1 MGVTGLW
8 KLIEPC
14 GKPVPVETLEGKVLA
29 VDISIWL
36 HQVVKGFQDNK
47 GSALNN
53 AHLLGLFHRLCKLL
67 YYRVRPVFIFD
78 GCVPQ
83 LKRETIA
90 RRQQQRSKLS
100 NEADRIQALLLQ
112 SLAKEKVVQQALG
125 TNAELLLKS
134 PSKRPAAGKSNK
146 TDDDDLFKLP
156 ELPASATQLNEADSE
171 LEDQDFASTSATSD
185 SSFDESTARHSYNAS
200 LQAIDVRSH
209 HFKNLPADVRH
220 EILTDI
226 KETRKQSSWGR
237 LHELPARSDDF
248 CSFQMKRLL
257 KRRAVQESLEQAEQE
272 MGGHT
277 LTYAELSD
285 FFSEE
290 GIVTPTAI
298 EESTRQISSDEHTR
312 FLLVRDL
319 KKKALEDS
327 QKALKIKCETIKE
340 EEPEEA
346 SDEKPST
353 SAMAVKKSTE
363 GCDVEKKEL
372 GPEYDTDLAM
382 ALALSLE
389 ESGKVYDEKDYDY
402 DSDQDL
408 RLNREQSKQLRH
420 AAKGPARAYMIEYGG
435 MNDEEVENIMEA
447 TQLNNTQ
454 DLEAF
459 LHDTK
464 VNSETPGDD
473 LANTSYEEARLLS
486 MAIEESKKTHAEDL
500 AKQEKIQTIDSDTDS
515 DMEEVVDSSS
525 SIMPSKPNLEICV
538 DIKDALNKDDD
549 LFADIFDI
557 DTKQSKDS
565 TKDSEIKIIEII
577 DKEMLNIKTAEPTK
591 SKESTIEGKNPSE
604 EIVEESILLTDSEK
618 QVVPEEEPVE
628 VIEKVFSP
636 DLMPIATLSK
646 DELGELKEKATDFN
660 IKPKTIKSAT
670 ALNSLLYDLK
680 KQTEEVK
687 NIKLESIKLSNS
699 TVIELSSDD
708 EASKATVPSISKDV
722 IELCDSDNATA
733 EDRTSPNKTPSKRKA
748 ITDFF
753 ETSYKIK
760 RTPDKPS
767 EADVTPPT
775 TPKVKQPFYI
785 KRTPKSGKKRAGDE
799 LSDEG
804 ISPTKK
810 SSKAAKSLFEANEP
824 EKVEPV
830 NTQVTI
836 LVNYYFMLIFIV
848 TNLCSQDLINDAADA
863 LKSQKTNEEL
873 QAMASS
879 LAQERRDLEV
889 ERNRQDRMGMSI
901 SQRMSNDCQ
910 ELLRLFGIPYIVA
923 PMEAEA
929 QCAFLNAVELT
940 NGTITDDS
948 DIWLFGGR
956 TVYKNFFAQNKHVL
970 EFRAEQ
976 IEQTFNCNRGKL
988 IQLAC
993 LVGSD
998 YTTGEFGI
1006 IYDMKTL
1013 KQIRFNYSGIHGIGA
1028 VTALEILASFSSTT
1042 QMESTPTVFSMQSVL
1057 STLVKFRDWWQSHK
1071 NSNLPIGSSARLS
1084 LRKKLK
1090 NIELH
1095 EGFPS
1100 SSVVEAYLSPTVDDN
1115 RDAFSWGSPDVES
1128 IREFAR
1134 KSFGWTTSKIDDILM
1149 PVIKKINEKKIQ
1161 GSIRNYFTAKSAL
1174 RVQQPQVSKRVQIAI
1189 DKMSGKIDTETP
1201 EKPKRAPR
1209 RSRKKPIETQE
1220 ASTTD
1225 ESADCEPNPTR
1236 LKRGKRKSADGG
1248 NVDLSDTPSTSNIAS
1263 KPAKCARIPSTR
1275 EIIPQRERDMEKMR
1289 ENKAKAAEI
1298 LKASTKTVS
1307 KK

>member
-83 LKRETIA
+83 LKRDTIA
-90 RRQQQRSKLS
+90 RRQQQRSKLN

-134 PSKRPAAGKSNK
+134 PSKRPAAGKSSK
-146 TDDDDLFKLP
+146 TDEDDLFKLP
-156 ELPASATQLNEADSE
+156 ELPPAQLNEADSE
-171 LEDQDFASTSATSD
+171 LEDQDYASASATPD

-200 LQAIDVRSH
+200 LQAIDVRSQ

-277 LTYAELSD
+277 LTYAELSE

-319 KKKALEDS
+319 KKKALEDT
-327 QKALKIKCETIKE
+327 QKAMKIKCEPIKE
-340 EEPEEA
+340 EEPEDA
-346 SDEKPST
+346 IDVKPST
-353 SAMAVKKSTE
+353 SAMAVKRSSE
-363 GCDVEKKEL
+363 ICDVAQKEL
-372 GPEYDTDLAM
+372 GPEYDTDM
-382 ALALSLE
+382 ALALALSVE

-408 RLNREQSKQLRH
+408 RLNREQSKQLRY

-435 MNDEEVENIMEA
+435 MNDEEVGNIMEA
-447 TQLNNTQ
+447 TQLNDTQ
-454 DLEAF
+454 SLEAF
-459 LHDTK
+459 LHNTNINEK
-464 VNSETPGDD
+464 TPAVDE
-473 LANTSYEEARLLS
+473 LANTSIEEAKLLS
-486 MAIEESKKTHAEDL
+486 LAIEESKKTHAKDL
-500 AKQEKIQTIDSDTDS
+500 AKAEQIEAIVSDTDS
-515 DMEEVVDSSS
+515 DLEEVVDPPA
-525 SIMPSKPNLEICV
+525 MPSKQNLEICV

-549 LFADIFDI
+549 IFADIFDL
-557 DTKQSKDS
+557 DTSQ
-565 TKDSEIKIIEII
+565 
-577 DKEMLNIKTAEPTK
+577 
-591 SKESTIEGKNPSE
+591 SKESNKGSDMKETKIAKKTLSTESVEPSQPE
-604 EIVEESILLTDSEK
+604 PSIIQEKITSKEIDGDFVLCTDSEK
-618 QVVPEEEPVE
+618 QAASEDELFE
-628 VIEKVFSP
+628 VKKR
-636 DLMPIATLSK
+636 ASK
-646 DELGELKEKATDFN
+646 LKHAAACEVNELGEVKVRSSAADLKPIN
-660 IKPKTIKSAT
+660 VKPAA
-670 ALNSLLYDLK
+670 ALDSLLDDLK
-680 KQTEEVK
+680 RQAKEVK

-708 EASKATVPSISKDV
+708 EASKIPISSVSNDV
-722 IELCDSDNATA
+722 IELCDSENQS
-733 EDRTSPNKTPSKRKA
+733 EINRTSPSKTPSKSKA
-748 ITDFF
+748 ITDYF
-753 ETSYKIK
+753 ETNYKIK

-767 EADVTPPT
+767 DVDATPPT
-775 TPKVKQPFYI
+775 TPKMKQPFYV
-785 KRTPKSGKKRAGDE
+785 KRTPKSGRKRAGAE
-799 LSDEG
+799 LSDDG
-804 ISPTKK
+804 ISPNKK
-810 SSKAAKSLFEANEP
+810 SSKAAKSLFEPKEP
-824 EKVEPV
+824 EKIEPV
-830 NTQVTI
+830 NTQD
-836 LVNYYFMLIFIV
+836 F
-848 TNLCSQDLINDAADA
+848 INDAADA
-863 LKSQKTNEEL
+863 LKTQKTNEEL
-873 QAMASS
+873 QAMASH

-970 EFRAEQ
+970 EFRADQ

-998 YTTGEFGI
+998 YTTG
-1006 IYDMKTL
+1006 
-1013 KQIRFNYSGIHGIGA
+1013 IHGIGA

-1042 QMESTPTVFSMQSVL
+1042 HKETTSSLGSMQSVL
-1057 STLVKFRDWWQSHK
+1057 STLVKFRDWWQAHK

-1128 IREFAR
+1128 LREFAR
-1134 KSFGWTTSKIDDILM
+1134 KSFGWTTSKTDDILM
-1149 PVIKKINEKKIQ
+1149 PVMKKINEKKIQ

-1201 EKPKRAPR
+1201 EKPKRTTR
-1209 RSRKKPIETQE
+1209 RARKKITEPQE
-1220 ASTTD
+1220 ASTA
-1225 ESADCEPNPTR
+1225 EEPADCEPNAARP
-1236 LKRGKRKSADGG
+1236 KRGKRKSTEATK
-1248 NVDLSDTPSTSNIAS
+1248 SASPEKSSTSNATS

-1275 EIIPQRERDMEKMR
+1275 EVIPQRERDMEQMR
-1289 ENKAKAAEI
+1289 QNKAKAAEV
-1298 LKASTKTVS
+1298 LKASTKAPS

>member
-83 LKRETIA
+83 LKRDTIA

-134 PSKRPAAGKSNK
+134 PTKRPAAAKSGK
-146 TDDDDLFKLP
+146 TDEDDIFKLP
-156 ELPASATQLNEADSE
+156 ELPASAAQFNEADSE
-171 LEDQDFASTSATSD
+171 LEDQEYASTSATSD
-185 SSFDESTARHSYNAS
+185 SSFDETTARHTYNSS
-200 LQAIDVRSH
+200 LQAIDVRSQ

-272 MGGHT
+272 MGGRT
-277 LTYAELSD
+277 LTYSELSE

-319 KKKALEDS
+319 KKKALEDN
-327 QKALKIKCETIKE
+327 QKAMKIKCEPIKE
-340 EEPEEA
+340 LDSEEA
-346 SDEKPST
+346 ADEKPST
-353 SAMAVKKSTE
+353 SAMAVKRSIE
-363 GCDVEKKEL
+363 DDDVVKKEL
-372 GPEYDTDLAM
+372 GSEYDTDLAM

-435 MNDEEVENIMEA
+435 MNEEEVGNIMEA
-447 TQLNNTQ
+447 TQLNDTQ
-454 DLEAF
+454 SLEAF
-459 LHDTK
+459 LHNTN
-464 VNSETPGDD
+464 VNTETAGDEAD
-473 LANTSYEEARLLS
+473 NSIEEAKLLS
-486 MAIEESKKTHAEDL
+486 LAIEESKRTHAEDL
-500 AKQEKIQTIDSDTDS
+500 VKSEQIQTIDSDTDS
-515 DMEEVVDSSS
+515 DLEEVVDTSVISSKKS
-525 SIMPSKPNLEICV
+525 LEICV

-557 DTKQSKDS
+557 DTQQNKECSKNSELQKTEIADKELEETLSKDAMS
-565 TKDSEIKIIEII
+565 KKIIPS
-577 DKEMLNIKTAEPTK
+577 KQTA
-591 SKESTIEGKNPSE
+591 E
-604 EIVEESILLTDSEK
+604 EIVLTDSEK
-618 QVVPEEEPVE
+618 Q
-628 VIEKVFSP
+628 IESE
-636 DLMPIATLSK
+636 
-646 DELGELKEKATDFN
+646 DELCDAEKTSESDLKTTVAVAKEKERPSGTDLKPLP
-660 IKPKTIKSAT
+660 IKPAA
-670 ALNSLLYDLK
+670 ALDSLLDDLK
-680 KQTEEVK
+680 RQTADVK
-687 NIKLESIKLSNS
+687 NIKLESIKLGTSA
-699 TVIELSSDD
+699 VIELSSDD
-708 EASKATVPSISKDV
+708 EASKAIIPSISKDI
-722 IELCDSDNATA
+722 IELCDSENET
-733 EDRTSPNKTPSKRKA
+733 EKKRSSPNKTPSKSKA
-748 ITDFF
+748 ITDYF

-760 RTPDKPS
+760 RTPDKPI
-767 EADVTPPT
+767 EADVTPPS
-775 TPKVKQPFYI
+775 TPKPFYI
-785 KRTPKSGKKRAGDE
+785 KRTPKSSRKRNGNV

-804 ISPTKK
+804 ISPNKK
-810 SSKAAKSLFEANEP
+810 SSKAAKSLFPTKEP

-830 NTQVTI
+830 NT
-836 LVNYYFMLIFIV
+836 
-848 TNLCSQDLINDAADA
+848 QDLINDAADA
-863 LKSQKTNEEL
+863 LKSQKSNEEL
-873 QAMASS
+873 QAMASN

-998 YTTGEFGI
+998 YTTG
-1006 IYDMKTL
+1006 
-1013 KQIRFNYSGIHGIGA
+1013 IHGIGA

-1042 QMESTPTVFSMQSVL
+1042 HMETTPSVSLQSSVL
-1057 STLVKFRDWWQSHK
+1057 STLVRFRDWWQAHK

-1100 SSVVEAYLSPTVDDN
+1100 SSVVDAYLSPTIDDN

-1128 IREFAR
+1128 IREFTR
-1134 KSFGWTTSKIDDILM
+1134 KSFGWTTSKTDDILM
-1149 PVIKKINEKKIQ
+1149 PVMKKINEKKIQ

-1174 RVQQPQVSKRVQIAI
+1174 RVQQPPLVSKRVQIAI
-1189 DKMSGKIDTETP
+1189 DKMSGKIDNETP

-1209 RSRKKPIETQE
+1209 RGRKKATEDQE
-1220 ASTTD
+1220 ASATE
-1225 ESADCEPNPTR
+1225 ESADCQRNSARP
-1236 LKRGKRKSADGG
+1236 KRGKRKSGETTNTACPE
-1248 NVDLSDTPSTSNIAS
+1248 NPSTSNETS

-1275 EIIPQRERDMEKMR
+1275 EVIPQRERDMEQMR
-1289 ENKAKAAEI
+1289 QNKVKAAEVLKANAKAA
-1298 LKASTKTVS
+1298 S
-1307 KK
+1307 KKI

>member
-36 HQVVKGFQDNK
+36 HQVVKGFQDSK

-83 LKRETIA
+83 LKRDTIA
-90 RRQQQRSKLS
+90 RRQQQRNKLS

-134 PSKRPAAGKSNK
+134 PSKRGAAAKANK
-146 TDDDDLFKLP
+146 NDEDDLFKLP
-156 ELPASATQLNEADSE
+156 ELPASSASQFNEPDSE
-171 LEDQDFASTSATSD
+171 LDDQDYASTSATSD
-185 SSFDESTARHSYNAS
+185 SSFDESTARHTYNAS
-200 LQAIDVRSH
+200 LQAIDVRSQ

-257 KRRAVQESLEQAEQE
+257 KRRAVQESLEEAVQE

-277 LTYAELSD
+277 LTYAELSE

-327 QKALKIKCETIKE
+327 QKAVKIKCETIKE
-340 EEPEEA
+340 EEVDQSA
-346 SDEKPST
+346 DEQPST
-353 SAMAVKKSTE
+353 SEKIVKSPVPSDEQQKNM
-363 GCDVEKKEL
+363 GA
-372 GPEYDTDLAM
+372 EYDSDLAM

-389 ESGKVYDEKDYDY
+389 QSGKVYDEKDYDY
-402 DSDQDL
+402 ESDQDL

-420 AAKGPARAYMIEYGG
+420 AAKGPARTYMIEYGG

-447 TQLNNTQ
+447 TQLNDTQSLEKFLNT
-454 DLEAF
+454 
-459 LHDTK
+459 TN
-464 VNSETPGDD
+464 VNDKTSGDD
-473 LANTSYEEARLLS
+473 ITNNSIEEAKQLS
-486 MAIEESKKTHAEDL
+486 LAIEESKKTLAQDL
-500 AKQEKIQTIDSDTDS
+500 AKSKQIQAIDSDNDS
-515 DMEEVVDSSS
+515 DLEEVVDQKTTSTKKS
-525 SIMPSKPNLEICV
+525 LEIHV
-538 DIKDALNKDDD
+538 DIKYKLNEDDD
-549 LFADIFDI
+549 LFADIFEIEAKLNISPEKKVTEACDKI
-557 DTKQSKDS
+557 EKVKDGHNMA
-565 TKDSEIKIIEII
+565 TLP
-577 DKEMLNIKTAEPTK
+577 KEMEEPNK
-591 SKESTIEGKNPSE
+591 SKEGKENTGTKYE
-604 EIVEESILLTDSEK
+604 AILITDSENK
-618 QVVPEEEPVE
+618 ADSDGDDLCE
-628 VIEKVFSP
+628 VKETES
-636 DLMPIATLSK
+636 
-646 DELGELKEKATDFN
+646 ELKVTTLN
-660 IKPKTIKSAT
+660 VKTTVPLDSI
-670 ALNSLLYDLK
+670 LDDLK

-687 NIKLESIKLSNS
+687 NIKLNISNEEEKSPVAFNSILNELKRQTDEVKNIKLESIKLSSS

-708 EASKATVPSISKDV
+708 EASKANAPTGSKDV
-722 IELCDSDNATA
+722 IELCDSEN
-733 EDRTSPNKTPSKRKA
+733 ENEKRRTSPNKTPSKSKA
-748 ITDFF
+748 ITDYF
-753 ETSYKIK
+753 ETSYKII

-767 EADVTPPT
+767 EAQVTPPT
-775 TPKVKQPFYI
+775 TPKVPKPYFV
-785 KRTPKSGKKRAGDE
+785 KRTPKSGRKRAGDE
-799 LSDEG
+799 LSDGSEG
-804 ISPTKK
+804 ISPNKK
-810 SSKAAKSLFEANEP
+810 SSKAAKSLFEDKEP
-824 EKVEPV
+824 EKAETV
-830 NTQVTI
+830 NTE
-836 LVNYYFMLIFIV
+836 
-848 TNLCSQDLINDAADA
+848 DLIQDAADA
-863 LKSQKTNEEL
+863 LKSQKTAEEL
-873 QAMASS
+873 QTMASN

-998 YTTGEFGI
+998 YTTG
-1006 IYDMKTL
+1006 
-1013 KQIRFNYSGIHGIGA
+1013 IHGIGA
-1028 VTALEILASFSSTT
+1028 VTALEILASFSTSN
-1042 QMESTPTVFSMQSVL
+1042 QLEASSSAGSMQSVL
-1057 STLVKFRDWWQSHK
+1057 STLVKFRDWWQAHK

-1100 SSVVEAYLSPTVDDN
+1100 TSVVEAYLTPKVDDN

-1134 KSFGWTTSKIDDILM
+1134 KSFGWTTSKTDDILM
-1149 PVIKKINEKKIQ
+1149 PVMKKINEKKIQ
-1161 GSIRNYFTAKSAL
+1161 GSIRNYFTAKSAV
-1174 RVQQPQVSKRVQIAI
+1174 RVQQPQVSKRVQTAI
-1189 DKMSGKIDTETP
+1189 DKMSGKIDLETP

-1209 RSRKKPIETQE
+1209 RVRNKTAVNTESQDDE
-1220 ASTTD
+1220 A
-1225 ESADCEPNPTR
+1225 ADNNPNPNPIPAR
-1236 LKRGKRKSADGG
+1236 PKRAKRKSAEAT
-1248 NVDLSDTPSTSNIAS
+1248 NVASPEKASTSNATS
-1263 KPAKCARIPSTR
+1263 KPAKCARIPNTK
-1275 EIIPQRERDMEKMR
+1275 EVIPQRERDLEQMR
-1289 ENKAKAAEI
+1289 QNKAKAAEV
-1298 LKASTKTVS
+1298 LKASSKAAS
-1307 KK
+1307 KKT

>member
-14 GKPVPVETLEGKVLA
+14 GKPVPVETLDGKVLA

-36 HQVVKGFQDNK
+36 HQVVKGFQDSK

-83 LKRETIA
+83 LKRDTIA

-125 TNAELLLKS
+125 SNAELLLKS
-134 PSKRPAAGKSNK
+134 PSKRGAAAKSNK
-146 TDDDDLFKLP
+146 NDEDDLFKLP
-156 ELPASATQLNEADSE
+156 DLPASSACQFNEPDSE
-171 LEDQDFASTSATSD
+171 LDDQDYASTSATSD
-185 SSFDESTARHSYNAS
+185 SSFDESTARRTYNAS
-200 LQAIDVRSH
+200 LQAIDVRSQ

-237 LHELPARSDDF
+237 LHELPAHSDDF

-257 KRRAVQESLEQAEQE
+257 KRRAVQESLEEAVQE

-277 LTYAELSD
+277 LTYAELSE
-285 FFSEE
+285 FFNEE

-298 EESTRQISSDEHTR
+298 EERTRQISSDEHTR

-327 QKALKIKCETIKE
+327 QKAVKIKCETIKE
-340 EEPEEA
+340 EDAEQS

-353 SAMAVKKSTE
+353 SAKIVKTSVLSEKQ
-363 GCDVEKKEL
+363 EKKL
-372 GPEYDTDLAM
+372 GEEYDTDLAM

-420 AAKGPARAYMIEYGG
+420 AAKGPARTYMIEYGG

-447 TQLNNTQ
+447 TQLNDTQ
-454 DLEAF
+454 SLENF
-459 LHDTK
+459 LHNTN
-464 VNSETPGDD
+464 VNEKTAGEE
-473 LANTSYEEARLLS
+473 LANNSIEEAKQLS
-486 MAIEESKKTHAEDL
+486 LAIEESKKSFAEDL
-500 AKQEKIQTIDSDTDS
+500 AKSEQIPTIDSDTDS
-515 DMEEVVDSSS
+515 DLEEVVDTKST
-525 SIMPSKPNLEICV
+525 SIKTSLEIHV
-538 DIKDALNKDDD
+538 DIKDALNEDED
-549 LFADIFDI
+549 LFADIFEIEDKLNTSQEKKQTDVCDK
-557 DTKQSKDS
+557 DTVKDGNIMEKNEIEDPNQSIETNTEEKKAADEVILITDSKKQADS
-565 TKDSEIKIIEII
+565 DDDDLCEV
-577 DKEMLNIKTAEPTK
+577 KERETDLEATLLNIKPT
-591 SKESTIEGKNPSE
+591 
-604 EIVEESILLTDSEK
+604 VRLDSILD
-618 QVVPEEEPVE
+618 
-628 VIEKVFSP
+628 
-636 DLMPIATLSK
+636 
-646 DELGELKEKATDFN
+646 
-660 IKPKTIKSAT
+660 
-670 ALNSLLYDLK
+670 DLK

-687 NIKLESIKLSNS
+687 NIKINVSTEEESPPVALNSILDELKRQTDEVKNIKLESIKLSA
-699 TVIELSSDD
+699 VIELSSDD
-708 EASKATVPSISKDV
+708 EAAKSNDV
-722 IELCDSDNATA
+722 IELGDSENENETR
-733 EDRTSPNKTPSKRKA
+733 RTSPNKTPSKSKP
-748 ITDFF
+748 ITDYF

-767 EADVTPPT
+767 EAQVTPPT
-775 TPKVKQPFYI
+775 TPKVPKPYFVN
-785 KRTPKSGKKRAGDE
+785 RTPKSGRKRAGDE

-804 ISPTKK
+804 ISPNKK
-810 SSKAAKSLFEANEP
+810 SSKAAKSLFEDK
-824 EKVEPV
+824 EKEKAVPV
-830 NTQVTI
+830 NAE
-836 LVNYYFMLIFIV
+836 
-848 TNLCSQDLINDAADA
+848 DLIKDAADA
-863 LKSQKTNEEL
+863 LKSQKTAEEL
-873 QAMASS
+873 QAIASN
-879 LAQERRDLEV
+879 LAQDRRDLEA

-956 TVYKNFFAQNKHVL
+956 TVYKNFFAQKKHVL
-970 EFRAEQ
+970 EFRADQ

-998 YTTGEFGI
+998 YTTG
-1006 IYDMKTL
+1006 
-1013 KQIRFNYSGIHGIGA
+1013 IHGIGA
-1028 VTALEILASFSSTT
+1028 VTALEILASFSTSN
-1042 QMESTPTVFSMQSVL
+1042 QLEVEASSSSGSMQSVL
-1057 STLVKFRDWWQSHK
+1057 STLVKFRDWWQAHK

-1100 SSVVEAYLSPTVDDN
+1100 TSVVEAYLTPKVDDN
-1115 RDAFSWGSPDVES
+1115 RDSFSWGSPDVES

-1134 KSFGWTTSKIDDILM
+1134 KSFGWTTSKTDDILM
-1149 PVIKKINEKKIQ
+1149 PVMKKINEKKTQ
-1161 GSIRNYFTAKSAL
+1161 GSIRNYFTAKSAV
-1174 RVQQPQVSKRVQIAI
+1174 RVQQPQVSKRVQTAI
-1189 DKMSGKIDTETP
+1189 DKMSGKIDAETP
-1201 EKPKRAPR
+1201 ERPKRAPR
-1209 RSRKKPIETQE
+1209 RARNKQAANAKAQE
-1220 ASTTD
+1220 DA
-1225 ESADCEPNPTR
+1225 ADNNSNPNPNPTR
-1236 LKRGKRKSADGG
+1236 PKRSKRKSVEES
-1248 NVDLSDTPSTSNIAS
+1248 NVTSPEKASTSNDTS
-1263 KPAKCARIPSTR
+1263 KPAKCARIPNTK
-1275 EIIPQRERDMEKMR
+1275 EVIPQRERDLEQMR
-1289 ENKAKAAEI
+1289 QNKAKAAEI
-1298 LKASTKTVS
+1298 LKASSKAAS
-1307 KK
+1307 KKT